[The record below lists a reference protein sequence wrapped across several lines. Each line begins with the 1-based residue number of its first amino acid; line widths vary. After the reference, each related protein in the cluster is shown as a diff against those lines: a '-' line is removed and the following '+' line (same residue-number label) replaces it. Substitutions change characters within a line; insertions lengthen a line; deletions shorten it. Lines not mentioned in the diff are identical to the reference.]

1 VCDETTNCNDH
12 GKCKKGKC
20 DCRHNFKGDSC
31 DKCERGYYDY
41 KDDCKY
47 YDVDLEYRFNFIV
60 HIHEEDENEEVSS
73 QCLETINSLQAEV
86 DEITDEL
93 PNEATLKV
101 SGSGKGK
108 HRKSALVLAVDVV
121 VDDCTQGML
130 LDGARLSIEDISLPS
145 GATFKTGGSRD

>member
-12 GKCKKGKC
+12 GKCNKGKC
-20 DCRHNFKGDSC
+20 DCHYNFKGDSC

-93 PNEATLKV
+93 PNEATFE
-101 SGSGKGK
+101 SQ
-108 HRKSALVLAVDVV
+108 R
-121 VDDCTQGML
+121 
-130 LDGARLSIEDISLPS
+130 
-145 GATFKTGGSRD
+145 